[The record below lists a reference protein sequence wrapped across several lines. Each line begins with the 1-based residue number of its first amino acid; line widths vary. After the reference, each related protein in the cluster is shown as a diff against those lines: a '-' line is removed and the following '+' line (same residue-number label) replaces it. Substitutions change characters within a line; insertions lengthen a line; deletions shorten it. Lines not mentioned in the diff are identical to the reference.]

1 MRRLRSCARRRLRVR
16 RAARLDEVAE
26 PTRSGVLSRAF
37 AVAVVR
43 GLERRAAGACAR
55 VRVRVRAG
63 GGEEAS
69 L

>member
-1 MRRLRSCARRRLRVR
+1 M
-16 RAARLDEVAE
+16 
-26 PTRSGVLSRAF
+26 LSRAF